1 MWEKIILFT
10 FINNRTPIINV
21 FFALTRVGLKIP
33 NHHYILNWFQIC
45 EGGGHWGLRYCG
57 NGQFFMRYFGNFNFK
72 LRYCGVLRICGMR
85 YFWRFG
91 QRYLIKKKLFYT
103 VSDPLTFVRDSC
115 RSQAIRK
122 SMPSKLSSYRD
133 HNGNGNGNAFI

>member
-1 MWEKIILFT
+1 MLFPGINQPLFFELPYVISQLVSLPSLNKKETKIYFLA
-10 FINNRTPIINV
+10 V
-21 FFALTRVGLKIP
+21 K
-33 NHHYILNWFQIC
+33 
-45 EGGGHWGLRYCG
+45 EGDIGVCG
-57 NGQFFMRYFGNFNFK
+57 IGQFFMRYFGNFNLK

-91 QRYLIKKKLFYT
+91 QRYLVKKKLFYT

-115 RSQAIRK
+115 HSQAIRK

-133 HNGNGNGNAFI
+133 HNGNGNAVI